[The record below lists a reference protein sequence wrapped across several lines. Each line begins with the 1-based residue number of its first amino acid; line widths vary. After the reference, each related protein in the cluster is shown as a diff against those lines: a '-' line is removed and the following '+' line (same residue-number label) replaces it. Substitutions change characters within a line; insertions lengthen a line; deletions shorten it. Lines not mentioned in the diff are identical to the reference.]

1 MQLGRVAAL
10 ISKYV
15 NATAISEIGSSVSN
29 LLRVPLA
36 ISCVDGTILFV
47 SDSWGN
53 KELLFNEY
61 LNSLIKFAGPDQ
73 YPVSNEASMVVPIN
87 INNVVMGYGIVEV
100 KEDEAKEND
109 ISAFSSRLKKILNT
123 CFTSALHK
131 TQGYLSSTK
140 SEARDILRRFQMGNS
155 TREET
160 FATLL
165 DNILDYSSVDLA
177 VIAVIDEYTGLFR
190 ADTMCGEKSLM
201 PNFHCLE
208 KGLLGRWTLHERQPV
223 IVTHPEQDPR
233 CIGLTNSD
241 VKTIAAWPL
250 FIRDRSYGALYV
262 ISRSSTGLE
271 SWVEESID
279 FLSLHLSCMLD
290 CENRENKNSEHLR
303 RLKAVMEIS
312 RILNSSKDTKT
323 LLNLLTDLTV
333 DIFDFDTCC
342 VYLREKP
349 GAEIKLMA
357 ARGVTPDEVFLLER
371 RFEIR
376 DAVILDR
383 ELEFIDIPI
392 LIDGMEMG
400 FLSVPGFREG
410 TLSPEDLELLR
421 AFACM
426 AGIAVNHSLMAGET
440 KHSLMET
447 VTVLCL
453 AIEARDKMMLGHS
466 EKVRDLGV
474 ALAKAAGLTTKEVEM
489 IESACLLH
497 DIGKLGIPES
507 LLNKSG
513 SLSTREYE
521 EFKKHPV
528 IGAEILSAVT
538 SLEEVTT
545 IVRHHHERFNG
556 GGYPDD
562 LSGDKIP
569 LGARILAIA
578 DTFSSL
584 VSKRSYRSAKDP
596 FEALEILK
604 AKAGTHFDPYLVS
617 VFEKIVRQ
625 RYSFGLELNQHEEAS
640 SQPGLEAGEMGLTE
654 REAEILAYIAEG
666 MSNREIAAALY
677 LSEKTVKTH
686 VTHILKKL
694 NLPDRTK
701 AAIYAIQKELVKHVK
716 VSIRP

>member
-1 MQLGRVAAL
+1 M

-29 LLRVPLA
+29 LLRIPLA
-36 ISCVDGTILFV
+36 ISCVDGTILYV

-53 KELLFNEY
+53 KELLLNEY
-61 LNSLIKFAGPDQ
+61 LNCLIKSAGSDR
-73 YPVSNEASMVVPIN
+73 YPVSGEACMVVPIN

-109 ISAFSSRLKKILNT
+109 IKEFISRLKKILNT

-131 TQGYLSSTK
+131 TQGYLSLTK
-140 SEARDILRRFQMGNS
+140 SEAKDISRRFQMGSS

-160 FATLL
+160 YANLL
-165 DNILDYSSVDLA
+165 DNILNFSSVDLA
-177 VIAVIDEYTGLFR
+177 VIAVIDERTGLFR
-190 ADTMCGEKSLM
+190 ADTISGEKNLM
-201 PNFHCLE
+201 PDFHCLE
-208 KGLLGRWTLHERQPV
+208 KGLLGRWTLHEKQPV
-223 IVTHPEQDPR
+223 IVTHPEEDPR

-262 ISRSSTGLE
+262 ISRSDTGFE
-271 SWVEESID
+271 SWVNESID
-279 FLSLHLSCMLD
+279 FLSMHLSFMLD
-290 CENRENKNSEHLR
+290 SENRENKNSEHTR
-303 RLKAVMEIS
+303 RLKALMEIS
-312 RILNSSKDTKT
+312 RILNSSKDTGT

-333 DIFDFDTCC
+333 NLFDFDTCC

-349 GAEIKLMA
+349 GAKIKLMA

-371 RFEIR
+371 RFDLRE
-376 DAVILDR
+376 AVDMER
-383 ELEFIDIPI
+383 EPQFFDIPI
-392 LIDGMEMG
+392 LINDIEMG
-400 FLSVPGFREG
+400 FISLPGFREG
-410 TLSPEDLELLR
+410 TLCPEDRELLR

-440 KHSLMET
+440 KQTLLET
-447 VTVLCL
+447 VAVLCL

-474 ALAKAAGLTTKEVEM
+474 ALAKAVGLTAKEVEM

-507 LLNKSG
+507 LLNKPG
-513 SLSTREYE
+513 SLSIREYE

-538 SLEEVTT
+538 SLEAVTT
-545 IVRHHHERFNG
+545 IVRHHHERYNG

-562 LSGDKIP
+562 LRGDKIP
-569 LGARILAIA
+569 VGARILAIA

-596 FEALEILK
+596 FEALEILR
-604 AKAGTHFDPYLVS
+604 ANAGTHFDPYLVG

-625 RYSFGLELNQHEEAS
+625 RYSFGLEINQHEEAS
-640 SQPGLEAGEMGLTE
+640 IKSQPGLEGGEVGLTE
-654 REAEILAYIAEG
+654 REVEILAHIAAG